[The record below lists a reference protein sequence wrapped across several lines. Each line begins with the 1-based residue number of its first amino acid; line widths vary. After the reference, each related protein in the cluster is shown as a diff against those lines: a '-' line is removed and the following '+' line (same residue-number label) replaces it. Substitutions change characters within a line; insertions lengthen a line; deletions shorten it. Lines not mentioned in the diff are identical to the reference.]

1 MNTLTFDLEETMINE
16 HFIYQK
22 WERQESAQE

>member
-22 WERQESAQE
+22 WERQDSVQ